1 MEINQEAAKILT
13 DDPMEEVVR
22 MLRDDPLTQRV
33 FKTFSGQAGY
43 MASKAGRAL
52 DSILSKEFLSNSVIH
67 GGFRG
72 AALGVG
78 AGIMTSSIHR
88 WLNPEGTIDNGVI
101 NGVSAL
107 AIGAGIGAIGG
118 IGAAAANGVLGN
130 IQKNFSSSISKEAFK
145 IGREGDIGAKAL
157 SMASRSLGSKVLM
170 GGVALGASAY
180 IGNKILKSIISTNLT
195 RPVDGTTATNSSLHP
210 LVHLI

>member
-1 MEINQEAAKILT
+1 
-13 DDPMEEVVR
+13 
-22 MLRDDPLTQRV
+22 
-33 FKTFSGQAGY
+33 
-43 MASKAGRAL
+43 
-52 DSILSKEFLSNSVIH
+52 
-67 GGFRG
+67 
-72 AALGVG
+72 
-78 AGIMTSSIHR
+78 MTSSIHR

-195 RPVDGTTATNSSLHP
+195 RPSDGTTTTTNP
-210 LVHLI
+210 LIHLI